1 MSNICI
7 KPRIGLQV
15 FINRVCPDSDGEGG
29 CPMSNGACFSVD
41 GTDQNWGLSNG
52 QIEAGSILV
61 ITLHR

>member
-1 MSNICI
+1 M
-7 KPRIGLQV
+7 

-41 GTDQNWGLSNG
+41 GTDQNWGRSNG

-61 ITLHR
+61 VTLHR